1 VTGWDTDAV
10 SGIEARLRAILVLTG
25 STRRDAVERFP
36 YWPTRVVDSYADG
49 VALIK
54 QFALSG

>member
-1 VTGWDTDAV
+1 VV
-10 SGIEARLRAILVLTG
+10 SGIEARLRAIHVLTG